1 MNTTTETHLVAAFVL
16 MLTPLISVADET
28 EWLVAPY
35 VWLSDITLDQS
46 SGLSGSISASDL
58 LDKTDAVG
66 MIRVEAARN
75 RWGLTLD
82 YIFLDVSANRVF
94 TVPLP
99 PPPTNISVIVELDTT
114 ILELGGFYRPSGNDS
129 GVNYLFGI
137 RNINTDQTL
146 LVTPVGGGPTQRF
159 DSDTS
164 FTDVYLGARY
174 LNRFSDRW
182 DFTVRGD
189 YSFGDTEGTFN
200 FLASIGYRFNSTFAL
215 NLGYR
220 HLKIEFEDDDSGVTV
235 TTEIEMT
242 GPLLGFVFRF

>member
-1 MNTTTETHLVAAFVL
+1 MMKTRKYLLAAL
-16 MLTPLISVADET
+16 ALTMAPMLSIADEV

-35 VWLSDITLDQS
+35 IWYSSVTLDRTA
-46 SGLSGSISASDL
+46 GVGGSITAAEL
-58 LDKTDAVG
+58 LDKSDAAG
-66 MIRVEAARN
+66 MIRIEAARGQ
-75 RWGLTLD
+75 WGISLD
-82 YIFLDVSANRVF
+82 YVFLAVSEGVFLPSPPLPVSLDVAVELDVS
-94 TVPLP
+94 
-99 PPPTNISVIVELDTT
+99 IV
-114 ILELGGFYRPSGNDS
+114 ELGGFYRPSGNDS

-146 LVTPVGGGPTQRF
+146 LVTPGGGGPTERF
-159 DSDTS
+159 DSDTT

-189 YSFGDTEGTFN
+189 VSFGDTEGTFN
-200 FLASIGYRFNSTFAL
+200 FLASVGYRFNSTFAL